1 MRTNEE
7 INHFIGFCEIIGD
20 DFAVKVINILS
31 EMSEREFPSFRQTL
45 NSCIADKKACL
56 LVNGTEQITLRG
68 RQRIVALNILDWLEN
83 V

>member
-20 DFAVKVINILS
+20 DFAVKVINILC
-31 EMSEREFPSFRQTL
+31 EMSERDLQSFRQIL
-45 NSCIADKKACL
+45 SSCISSKKPYL

-68 RQRIVALNILDWLEN
+68 KQRIIALNILEWLEN

>member
-20 DFAVKVINILS
+20 DFAVRIISLFSHRSKKTL
-31 EMSEREFPSFRQTL
+31 EKFREKL
-45 NSCIADKKACL
+45 NKSLKEKRSCL
-56 LVNGTEQITLRG
+56 LDEFNSLIGNQI
-68 RQRIVALNILDWLEN
+68 QVALNILDWLEN